1 MAIKLRT
8 IMAIVLVFSFLVSS
22 DVFAGNKAKEKINT
36 PPEISQQ
43 VENDL
48 IQLREEEKLARDVY
62 LYLYTEWD
70 QWIFSNIAKSEQQH
84 MDAVKG
90 LLDKYHIED
99 PVDIDI
105 QGQFEDQDLQN
116 LYDDLIAAGMESM
129 EAALHVGATIEDLDI
144 FDIYEMIEHATGFE
158 DVTSVYENLSKGS
171 RNHLR
176 SFVGQLVLFDETY
189 VYEAQ
194 FLSQEEV
201 DEIIASPMETGSL

>member
-1 MAIKLRT
+1 MA
-8 IMAIVLVFSFLVSS
+8 MVLVFSFLVSG

-48 IQLREEEKLARDVY
+48 VQLREEEKLARDVY
-62 LYLYTEWD
+62 LYLYAQWD

-90 LLDKYHIED
+90 LLDKYDIED

-105 QGQFEDQDLQN
+105 QGHFEDQALQD
-116 LYDDLIAAGMESM
+116 LYDALIVAGGESM
-129 EAALHVGATIEDLDI
+129 EDALHVGATIEDLDI
-144 FDIYEMIEHATGFE
+144 FDIYEMIDNGTDFV

-176 SFVGQLVLFDETY
+176 SFVGQLVLFDEGY

-194 FLSQEEV
+194 YLTQEEV

>member
-8 IMAIVLVFSFLVSS
+8 IMAMVLVFSFLVSS
-22 DVFAGNKAKEKINT
+22 DLLAGNKAKKNNT
-36 PPEISQQ
+36 QPEISQQ
-43 VENDL
+43 VKNDL

-62 LYLYTEWD
+62 LYLYTQWD

-90 LLDKYHIED
+90 LLDRYDIDD
-99 PVDIDI
+99 PVDPDI
-105 QGQFEDQDLQN
+105 QGHFEDQVLQD
-116 LYDDLIAAGMESM
+116 LYDDLIAAGSVSRED
-129 EAALHVGATIEDLDI
+129 ALHVGATIEDLDI
-144 FDIYEMIEHATGFE
+144 FDIYEMIDHATSIE

-189 VYEAQ
+189 EAQ
-194 FLSQEEV
+194 YLEQEEV
-201 DEIIASPMETGSL
+201 DEILNSPMETGNL

>member
-1 MAIKLRT
+1 MAVKLRT
-8 IMAIVLVFSFLVSS
+8 IMAMMLVFSFLVSS
-22 DVFAGNKAKEKINT
+22 EVFAGNKAKEKINT

-43 VENDL
+43 VKNDL
-48 IQLREEEKLARDVY
+48 VQLREEEKLARDVY

-70 QWIFSNIAKSEQQH
+70 QWIFSNIAQSEQQH

-90 LLDKYHIED
+90 LLDKYQIDE
-99 PVDIDI
+99 PVDVDI
-105 QGQFEDQDLQN
+105 QNHFEDEELQD
-116 LYDDLIAAGMESM
+116 LYDDLIAVGSVSRED
-129 EAALHVGATIEDLDI
+129 ALYVGATIEDLDI
-144 FDIYEMIEHATGFE
+144 FDIYEMIDHAASIE

-201 DEIIASPMETGSL
+201 DEIIASPMETGRM

>member
-1 MAIKLRT
+1 MATKLRT
-8 IMAIVLVFSFLVSS
+8 ILVMVLVFSFLVSS
-22 DVFAGNKAKEKINT
+22 DVFAGNKAKENLNT

-43 VENDL
+43 VKDDL
-48 IQLREEEKLARDVY
+48 VQLREEEKLARDVY
-62 LYLYTEWD
+62 LYLYTQWN

-84 MDAVKG
+84 MDAVKD
-90 LLDKYHIED
+90 LLDRYDIED

-105 QGQFEDQDLQN
+105 QGHFEDQELQD

-144 FDIYEMIEHATGFE
+144 FDIYEMMLNATDLD
-158 DVTSVYENLSKGS
+158 DVYSVYENLSKGS

-176 SFVGQLVLFDETY
+176 SFVGQLVLFDEGY

-194 FLSQEEV
+194 YLSQEEV

>member
-1 MAIKLRT
+1 MAMML
-8 IMAIVLVFSFLVSS
+8 AFSFLVSS

-43 VENDL
+43 VKNDL
-48 IQLREEEKLARDVY
+48 VQLREEEKLARDVY

-70 QWIFSNIAKSEQQH
+70 QWIFSNIAQSEQQH
-84 MDAVKG
+84 MEAVKG
-90 LLDKYHIED
+90 LLDKYQIDD
-99 PVDIDI
+99 PVEPDI
-105 QGQFEDQDLQN
+105 QGHFKDQELQN
-116 LYDDLIAAGMESM
+116 LYDDLIAAGSESK
-129 EAALHVGATIEDLDI
+129 EDALHVGATIEDLDI
-144 FDIYEMIEHATGFE
+144 FDIYEMIDHATSFE
-158 DVTSVYENLSKGS
+158 DFTSVYENLSKGS

-194 FLSQEEV
+194 YLSQEEV

>member
-1 MAIKLRT
+1 MA
-8 IMAIVLVFSFLVSS
+8 MVLVFSFLVSS
-22 DVFAGNKAKEKINT
+22 DVFAGNKGKEKINI

-62 LYLYTEWD
+62 LYLYTQWN
-70 QWIFSNIAKSEQQH
+70 QWIFSNIAQSEQQH

-90 LLDKYHIED
+90 LLDKYGIVD
-99 PVDIDI
+99 PVDVDI
-105 QGQFEDQDLQN
+105 QGQFEDQELQG
-116 LYDDLIAAGMESM
+116 LYDDLITAGSELK
-129 EAALHVGATIEDLDI
+129 EDALHVGATIEDLDI
-144 FDIYEMIEHATGFE
+144 DDIYEMMLNATDLD
-158 DVTSVYENLSKGS
+158 DVYSVYENLSKGS

-176 SFVGQLVLFDETY
+176 SFVGQLVLFDEPY

-194 FLSQEEV
+194 YLSQEEV

>member
-1 MAIKLRT
+1 MALKLRT
-8 IMAIVLVFSFLVSS
+8 IMAMVLVFSFLVSS
-22 DVFAGNKAKEKINT
+22 DLLAGNKAKKNNRQ
-36 PPEISQQ
+36 PEISQH
-43 VENDL
+43 VKSDL

-62 LYLYTEWD
+62 LYLYTQWD

-90 LLDKYHIED
+90 LLEKYDIDD
-99 PVDIDI
+99 PVDPDI
-105 QGQFEDQDLQN
+105 QGHFEDQVLQD
-116 LYDDLIAAGMESM
+116 LYDDLIAAGSVSRED
-129 EAALHVGATIEDLDI
+129 ALHVGATIEDLDI
-144 FDIYEMIEHATGFE
+144 DDIYEMMVNAADLD
-158 DVTSVYENLSKGS
+158 DVYSVYENLSKGS

-194 FLSQEEV
+194 YLSQEEV

>member
-1 MAIKLRT
+1 MTTKLR
-8 IMAIVLVFSFLVSS
+8 AILAMVLVFSFLVSS

-43 VENDL
+43 VKNDL
-48 IQLREEEKLARDVY
+48 VHLREEEKLARDVY
-62 LYLYTEWD
+62 LYLYTQWD

-84 MDAVKG
+84 MDAVKD
-90 LLDKYHIED
+90 LLDRYDIED

-105 QGQFEDQDLQN
+105 QGHFEDQELQD

-144 FDIYEMIEHATGFE
+144 FDIYEMMLNATDLD
-158 DVTSVYENLSKGS
+158 DVYSVYENLSKGS

-176 SFVGQLVLFDETY
+176 SFVGQLVLFDEGY

-194 FLSQEEV
+194 YLSQEEV

>member
-1 MAIKLRT
+1 MATKLR
-8 IMAIVLVFSFLVSS
+8 AILAMVLVFSFLVSS

-43 VENDL
+43 VKNDL
-48 IQLREEEKLARDVY
+48 VHLREEEKLARDVY
-62 LYLYTEWD
+62 LYLYTQWD

-84 MDAVKG
+84 MDAVKD
-90 LLDKYHIED
+90 LLDRYDIED

-105 QGQFEDQDLQN
+105 QGHFEDQELQD

-144 FDIYEMIEHATGFE
+144 FDIYEMMLNATDLD
-158 DVTSVYENLSKGS
+158 DVYSVYENLSKGS

-176 SFVGQLVLFDETY
+176 SFVGQLVLFDEGY

-194 FLSQEEV
+194 YLSQEEV

>member
-22 DVFAGNKAKEKINT
+22 DVFAGNKAKKKINT

-43 VENDL
+43 VKNDL
-48 IQLREEEKLARDVY
+48 VQLREEEKLARDVY

-70 QWIFSNIAKSEQQH
+70 QWIFSNIAQSEQQH

-90 LLDKYHIED
+90 LLDKYQIDD
-99 PVDIDI
+99 PVDPDI
-105 QGQFEDQDLQN
+105 QGHFEDEDLQDL
-116 LYDDLIAAGMESM
+116 YEILIAAGTESM
-129 EAALHVGATIEDLDI
+129 EDALHVGATIEDLDI
-144 FDIYEMIEHATGFE
+144 DDIYEMMLNATDLD
-158 DVTSVYENLSKGS
+158 DVYSVYENLSKGS

-194 FLSQEEV
+194 YLEQYQV
-201 DEIIASPMETGSL
+201 DEIIADPMETGSL